1 MNGSDDQQQPGQDV
15 DVDLRQE
22 MAVMRSLVNNQSQI
36 IKDLQRTQNEHE
48 EEISDLQKQ
57 LKYLTDNRGESN

>member
-1 MNGSDDQQQPGQDV
+1 
-15 DVDLRQE
+15 
-22 MAVMRSLVNNQSQI
+22 MRSLVNNQSQV

-57 LKYLTDNRGESN
+57 LKYLTDNRGGSN